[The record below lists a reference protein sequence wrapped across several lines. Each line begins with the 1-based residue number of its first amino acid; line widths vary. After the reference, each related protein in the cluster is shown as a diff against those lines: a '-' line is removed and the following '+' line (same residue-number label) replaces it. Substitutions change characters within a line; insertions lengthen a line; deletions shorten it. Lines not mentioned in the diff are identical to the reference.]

1 MPAVH
6 KIAISRKTKSFGIF
20 WVFFL
25 NSMDVWHYH
34 SNYSKRFIKKGSL
47 QILICSPFKAKH
59 LVITQEKN
67 EGVKMVLSY
76 YLQQNVSVELHM
88 I

>member
-6 KIAISRKTKSFGIF
+6 KIAISRKTKSFGTF

-25 NSMDVWHYH
+25 DSMDLWHYQ
-34 SNYSKRFIKKGSL
+34 SNYSKDSESL
-47 QILICSPFKAKH
+47 QILICSLLPAKH
-59 LVITQEKN
+59 LVITREKDQ
-67 EGVKMVLSY
+67 GVNKVLFY
-76 YLQQNVSVELHM
+76 LLQQNVSVELHM